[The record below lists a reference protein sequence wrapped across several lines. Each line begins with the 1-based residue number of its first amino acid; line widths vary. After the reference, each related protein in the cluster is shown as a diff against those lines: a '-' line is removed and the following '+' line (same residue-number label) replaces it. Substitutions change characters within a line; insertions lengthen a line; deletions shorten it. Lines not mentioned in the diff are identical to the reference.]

1 MSIENI
7 AKRSGHLP
15 VFQIAD
21 AVNQTLSE
29 HNSIVIT
36 AAPGSGKSTILPLT
50 MLQALGRGENNH
62 SRTQENCSQT
72 NR

>member
-7 AKRSGHLP
+7 AKRSGNLP

-36 AAPGSGKSTILPLT
+36 AAHGSGKSTIFLV
-50 MLQALGRGENNH
+50 
-62 SRTQENCSQT
+62 SRNS
-72 NR
+72 

>member
-7 AKRSGHLP
+7 AKRSGNLP

-36 AAPGSGKSTILPLT
+36 AAPGSGKSTVPPAYHASSI
-50 MLQALGRGENNH
+50 GKRGENNH
-62 SRTQENCSQT
+62 SRTQENCS
-72 NR
+72 

>member
-7 AKRSGHLP
+7 AKRSGNLP

-36 AAPGSGKSTILPLT
+36 AAPGSGKSTVLPLT
-50 MLQALGRGENNH
+50 MLQALG
-62 SRTQENCSQT
+62 S
-72 NR
+72 

>member
-7 AKRSGHLP
+7 AKRSGNLP

-36 AAPGSGKSTILPLT
+36 AAPGSGKSTVLPLT
-50 MLQALGRGENNH
+50 MLQALGRDRK
-62 SRTQENCSQT
+62 SVV
-72 NR
+72 

>member
-7 AKRSGHLP
+7 AKRSGNLP

-36 AAPGSGKSTILPLT
+36 AAPVLENQPFSRLPCFKHWEARGK
-50 MLQALGRGENNH
+50 
-62 SRTQENCSQT
+62 
-72 NR
+72 

>member
-7 AKRSGHLP
+7 AKRSGNLP

-36 AAPGSGKSTILPLT
+36 KTSFMKFIKDNKIRLPCFKHWEARGK
-50 MLQALGRGENNH
+50 
-62 SRTQENCSQT
+62 
-72 NR
+72 